1 MYKRQG
7 YSACIT
13 SFTVASDG
21 FTLEYSGET
30 DDIVSTIIGSKCT
43 INAYNEVGAFDS
55 FINKLTNRQ
64 EHLFY
69 VKISLY
75 EGGRYNAFWTGVLT
89 QDLVTEL
96 DESKP
101 RIFQIVA
108 TDGIGL
114 LSNKEYQELTDQTV
128 EDFL

>member
-1 MYKRQG
+1 MGLRLQSEFHSSTNKLYKIEIYQEG
-7 YSACIT
+7 YSAGIT

-30 DDIVSTIIGSKCT
+30 DDIVSPIIGSRCT

-69 VKISLY
+69 VKISLDSGSGY
-75 EGGRYNAFWTGVLT
+75 
-89 QDLVTEL
+89 
-96 DESKP
+96 
-101 RIFQIVA
+101 
-108 TDGIGL
+108 
-114 LSNKEYQELTDQTV
+114 
-128 EDFL
+128 